1 MMEYQGYVA
10 KVEFDEDGDVFHG
23 EVINLRDVI
32 TFEGK
37 SVSEL
42 RKAMRESVEDYLA
55 FCEERKEEPEKPF
68 SGRLLVRIDPALH
81 REIYV
86 RSREEDKSLNSWIA
100 EKLGEAVEGEGQSL
114 KFREAG

>member
-1 MMEYQGYVA
+1 MMECQGYVA

-42 RKAMRESVEDYLA
+42 RKAMRESVQDYLA
-55 FCEERKEEPEKPF
+55 FCEQRKEEPEKPF
-68 SGRLLVRIDPALH
+68 SGRILVRIDPALH

-86 RSREEDKSLNSWIA
+86 RSREQDKSLNSWIA
-100 EKLGEAVEGEGQSL
+100 EKLCAAVDGEQRVPDT
-114 KFREAG
+114 KEAG

>member
-10 KVEFDEDGDVFHG
+10 RVEFDEDGNIFHG
-23 EVINLRDVI
+23 EVINLRDVV

-86 RSREEDKSLNSWIA
+86 RSREEDKSLNGWIA
-100 EKLGEAVEGEGQSL
+100 EKLGKAIEEEGQGPRV
-114 KFREAG
+114 KEAG